1 MIVHSM
7 KQLMCCGYLFNL
19 NMCLTMLKSD
29 FFPRRIQGFKNLNE
43 ITKQLR
49 FYVSRSF
56 KADYLAKWLKDNEI
70 LKEVFTQERHHLQ
83 LIQRAGDVIKF
94 LLLESEITPEE
105 LQLIWNAT
113 TFD

>member
-1 MIVHSM
+1 
-7 KQLMCCGYLFNL
+7 
-19 NMCLTMLKSD
+19 MLKSD

-94 LLLESEITPEE
+94 LLLECEITPEE